1 MASFAL
7 TQIDAAIALFGS
19 LIEHGGSTPRYRA
32 NMEWLNKLRARA
44 LVSLQAAAAG
54 PTPDDMNGSQAGAG
68 EDEELV
74 GWRTR
79 LIERAGQNQHKRQ
92 TIRLSESPGN
102 ARLPFEHSARQP
114 HPYEGV
120 VWNQGSEAP
129 LAAASV
135 SPTRPHVLSTNDL
148 VR

>member
-19 LIEHGGSTPRYRA
+19 LIQHGGGTSRYRA

-44 LVSLQAAAAG
+44 LVSLEAAAAG

-79 LIERAGQNQHKRQ
+79 LIERAGQSQHKSQ
-92 TIRLSESPGN
+92 TIRLSEPPGN
-102 ARLPFEHSARQP
+102 TRLPFENSARQP
-114 HPYEGV
+114 QPFEGF
-120 VWNQGSEAP
+120 VWNQGSQAP
-129 LAAASV
+129 MAADSV
-135 SPTRPHVLSTNDL
+135 SPTQPHVLSTNDL